1 MGAQPKPSGAE
12 HVGGEAPVHETV
24 RWISR
29 SARATFRLGY
39 WLGRQL
45 EQGVTISLIGELG
58 AGKTH
63 LVQGLARGLGV
74 PPEVPITSPTFSLIN
89 PYQGRTLELHH
100 LDVYRLSSGEELELL
115 GFRELLHASSV
126 TVVEWANLFPE
137 VMPPQ
142 RLEIRLLHRSER
154 TRKIELTSYQGG
166 GETLLQ
172 HLRNRIQD
180 PTFPPEPEIRAD
192 SGA

>member
-1 MGAQPKPSGAE
+1 MTVEPKPTSAGNS
-12 HVGGEAPVHETV
+12 GGELSAHETLS
-24 RWISR
+24 WISR

-45 EQGVTISLIGELG
+45 EQGLTISLIGELG

-89 PYQGRTLELHH
+89 PYQGHTLELHH

-115 GFRELLHASSV
+115 GFRELLHAGSV

-142 RLEIRLLHRSER
+142 RLEIRLLHRSAR
-154 TRKIELTSYQGG
+154 TRMIELTSYQGG

-172 HLRNRIQD
+172 HLRNRIED
-180 PTFPPEPEIRAD
+180 PTFPPEPESRTV
-192 SGA
+192 SGG